1 MWDLREN
8 EKTQFNHLLILPE
21 AGHDGREVLPDHV
34 AVHVEDLLG
43 QEEKLIM
50 ALRVLQTLEI
60 LAGSLSEGRVV
71 SHAILDGRVDPAG
84 LPVEVAARV
93 GGGDRLHHDEPPA
106 SLWVI
111 PALCSSLTALTSL
124 RSQKLREIILRFNCE
139 GNHPETLKDFL

>member
-1 MWDLREN
+1 
-8 EKTQFNHLLILPE
+8 
-21 AGHDGREVLPDHV
+21 
-34 AVHVEDLLG
+34 
-43 QEEKLIM
+43 M

-84 LPVEVAARV
+84 LSVEVAARV

-111 PALCSSLTALTSL
+111 PALSQLSLHSDHRNLEKLFLTSTA
-124 RSQKLREIILRFNCE
+124 RGTIQKR
-139 GNHPETLKDFL
+139 